1 MESTRWTRLAVLY
14 AGTIFVSAF
23 LLFEVELLISLYILP
38 WFGGSPAVW
47 NTCLLF
53 FQTTLL
59 AGYVYAHVSEHYF
72 SPRARLS
79 AHLALLVA
87 ALATLPIA
95 PSDAWKPADSDY
107 PIVRI
112 LTLLAACV
120 GPAFFVLSSTGPLVQ
135 AWFSQTLPGRSPYR
149 LYSLSN
155 VGSLLALLSYP
166 FVVEPALDGAT
177 QSLWWSV
184 GFVLFVILSGTACWQ
199 TARLRS
205 AAASASPASATV
217 AGQHATAADEQP
229 PSLARRLG
237 WLALP
242 AFASMLLPATTN
254 HVCQDVAS
262 IPFLWVMPLSLYL
275 LSFIIA
281 FDHERWY
288 RRLPYGLAAMIA
300 IYLTA
305 GMYSPGVWSA
315 GWLGTVHR
323 WIWGDT
329 AGAWQV
335 SFSLPLELA
344 CEFSAL
350 FAICMLCHG
359 ELFRLRPA
367 PRYLTSYY
375 LMIAAGGPVGGV
387 FVALIA
393 PTLFSSYVEW
403 KLGIVGGF
411 VLAAVIT
418 FALAGRPAA
427 GGLPA
432 WRPKFAV
439 ALRFGGIVLALAA
452 LVEIGHFMRGD
463 ELSTRPILA
472 QVRNFYGVLA
482 VADEDAE
489 NPAQHTHVLF
499 HGLTN
504 HGMQLVDPDLRQ
516 TPIAYYI
523 PESGIGQVLR
533 YYGRQDTLRVGIVG
547 QGAGALAVYLRGPG
561 QTMRF
566 YEINPEVPRLAEEYF
581 TYLADARERG
591 ATIELVL
598 GDARLTLERE
608 LVQPQ
613 AFDVLA
619 LDAFSGDSIPNHLL
633 TKEAFDIFLRHL
645 APNGAMMVHISNRYL
660 DLAPVVYGL
669 AGHFGLQAKRIFSV
683 DAKHGGWG
691 ADFIVLSHNA
701 EMLATL
707 HQVEGTIRAIRP
719 SRRSRCGPTRNTI
732 CSKRC
737 GRGGGAHSRL

>member
-1 MESTRWTRLAVLY
+1 MLSTRWSRLAVLY
-14 AGTIFVSAF
+14 ASTIFVSAF
-23 LLFEVELLISLYILP
+23 LLFEVELLVSLYILP

-72 SPRARLS
+72 SPRLRTLV
-79 AHLALLVA
+79 HLALLGA

-95 PSDAWKPADSDY
+95 PSDSWKPADSDH
-107 PIVRI
+107 PILRI
-112 LTLLAACV
+112 LTLLSACV
-120 GPAFFVLSSTGPLVQ
+120 GVAFFVLSSTGPLVQ
-135 AWFSQTLPGRSPYR
+135 AWFSQTMPGRSPYR

-166 FVVEPALDGAT
+166 FLVEPALDGAT
-177 QSLWWSV
+177 QSLWWSI
-184 GFVLFVILSGTACWQ
+184 GFVLFVILCGTACWQ
-199 TARLRS
+199 TARLRGL
-205 AAASASPASATV
+205 AAAAPAASPEAATET
-217 AGQHATAADEQP
+217 AAADERP

-288 RRLPYGLAAMIA
+288 RRLPYGLGAMTA

-315 GWLGTVHR
+315 GWLGTVHQ
-323 WIWGDT
+323 WIWGGT
-329 AGAWQV
+329 SGEWMA

-344 CEFSAL
+344 CEFSTL
-350 FAICMLCHG
+350 FFICMLCHG

-411 VLAAVIT
+411 ILAAVIT
-418 FALAGRPAA
+418 FALAGRSAA
-427 GGLPA
+427 SGSPGP
-432 WRPKFAV
+432 RPKFIGT
-439 ALRFGGIVLALAA
+439 LRLAGVLVALAA
-452 LVEIGHFMRGD
+452 LFEIGQLMRGD
-463 ELSTRPILA
+463 ELSTRTILA

-482 VADEDAE
+482 VADENAD
-489 NPAQHTHVLF
+489 NPTEHAHVLF
-499 HGLTN
+499 HGMTN
-504 HGMQLVDPDLRQ
+504 HGMQLVNAELRQ

-533 YYGRQDTLRVGIVG
+533 YYGRQKTLRVGIVG
-547 QGAGALAVYLRGPG
+547 QGAGALAVYLGGPG
-561 QTMRF
+561 HTMRF

-581 TYLADARERG
+581 TYLSDARERG

-608 LVQPQ
+608 LVEPQ

-633 TKEAFDIFLRHL
+633 TQEAFEIFIQHL
-645 APNGAMMVHISNRYL
+645 APGGAMIVHISNRYL

-669 AGHFGLQAKRIFSV
+669 AEHFGLPAKRIFSV

-691 ADFIVLSHNA
+691 ADFIILSHNQ
-701 EMLATL
+701 EMLDSL
-707 HQVEGTIRAIRP
+707 HLVEGTLPRDPPQPPFPLWTDQKHNLLEALR
-719 SRRSRCGPTRNTI
+719 
-732 CSKRC
+732 
-737 GRGGGAHSRL
+737 

>member
-1 MESTRWTRLAVLY
+1 
-14 AGTIFVSAF
+14 
-23 LLFEVELLISLYILP
+23 
-38 WFGGSPAVW
+38 
-47 NTCLLF
+47 
-53 FQTTLL
+53 
-59 AGYVYAHVSEHYF
+59 
-72 SPRARLS
+72 
-79 AHLALLVA
+79 
-87 ALATLPIA
+87 
-95 PSDAWKPADSDY
+95 
-107 PIVRI
+107 
-112 LTLLAACV
+112 
-120 GPAFFVLSSTGPLVQ
+120 
-135 AWFSQTLPGRSPYR
+135 
-149 LYSLSN
+149 
-155 VGSLLALLSYP
+155 
-166 FVVEPALDGAT
+166 
-177 QSLWWSV
+177 
-184 GFVLFVILSGTACWQ
+184 
-199 TARLRS
+199 
-205 AAASASPASATV
+205 
-217 AGQHATAADEQP
+217 
-229 PSLARRLG
+229 
-237 WLALP
+237 
-242 AFASMLLPATTN
+242 
-254 HVCQDVAS
+254 VAS

-288 RRLPYGLAAMIA
+288 RRLPYGVAAMIA

-323 WIWGDT
+323 LIWG
-329 AGAWQV
+329 GAPGEWEV
-335 SFSLPLELA
+335 SYGLPLELA
-344 CEFSAL
+344 CEFSTL
-350 FAICMLCHG
+350 FLICMLCHG

-411 VLAAVIT
+411 ILAAVIT
-418 FALAGRPAA
+418 FALAGRPRAS
-427 GGLPA
+427 GSPA
-432 WRPKFAV
+432 PKKPKFIGT
-439 ALRFGGIVLALAA
+439 LRLAGIVVALAA
-452 LVEIGHFMRGD
+452 LFEIGQLMRGD

-482 VADEDAE
+482 VADENADSPTE
-489 NPAQHTHVLF
+489 HSHVLF
-499 HGLTN
+499 HGMTN

-533 YYGRQDTLRVGIVG
+533 YYGRQDNLRVGIVG

-581 TYLADARERG
+581 TFLADARDRG

-633 TKEAFDIFLRHL
+633 TQEAFDIFVRHL
-645 APNGAMMVHISNRYL
+645 APGGAMIVHISNRYL

-669 AGHFGLQAKRIFSV
+669 AEHFGLRAERIFSV

-691 ADFIVLSHNA
+691 ADFIILSHNGA
-701 EMLATL
+701 MLDTL
-707 HQVEGTIRAIRP
+707 HQVEGTIPRDPPKPPFLLWTDQKHNLLEVLR
-719 SRRSRCGPTRNTI
+719 
-732 CSKRC
+732 
-737 GRGGGAHSRL
+737 

>member
-1 MESTRWTRLAVLY
+1 LAVLY
-14 AGTIFVSAF
+14 ASTIFVSAF
-23 LLFEVELLISLYILP
+23 LLFEVELLVSLYILP

-59 AGYVYAHVSEHYF
+59 GGYVYAHVSEHYF
-72 SPRARLS
+72 SPRARILV
-79 AHLALLVA
+79 HLALLGG

-95 PSDAWKPADSDY
+95 PSDSWKPVDSSD
-107 PIVRI
+107 PIARI
-112 LTLLAACV
+112 LALLAVCV

-135 AWFSQTLPGRSPYR
+135 AWFSQALPGRSPYR

-155 VGSLLALLSYP
+155 VGSLLALLTYP
-166 FVVEPALDGAT
+166 FVVEPALDGAA

-184 GFVLFVILSGTACWQ
+184 GFVLFVALCGTACWQ
-199 TARLRS
+199 TARRRS
-205 AAASASPASATV
+205 AAACASLGAGSLSAEV
-217 AGQHATAADEQP
+217 AGEHATTTDERP
-229 PSLARRLG
+229 PSLARRFA

-288 RRLPYGLAAMIA
+288 RRLPYGLAAMVA

-305 GMYSPGVWSA
+305 GMYSPEVWSG
-315 GWLGTVHR
+315 GWLGTLHH
-323 WIWGDT
+323 WIWG
-329 AGAWQV
+329 GAPGEWEV

-344 CEFSAL
+344 CEFSTL
-350 FAICMLCHG
+350 FLICMLCHG

-411 VLAAVIT
+411 ILAAVIT
-418 FALAGRPAA
+418 FALPEKPRAGRSPAR
-427 GGLPA
+427 
-432 WRPKFAV
+432 RPKFIGTLRLAGMVVAV
-439 ALRFGGIVLALAA
+439 AALF
-452 LVEIGHFMRGD
+452 EIGQLMRGD

-482 VADEDAE
+482 VADENAE
-489 NPAQHTHVLF
+489 SPTEHTHVLF
-499 HGLTN
+499 HGMTN
-504 HGMQLVDPDLRQ
+504 HGMQLVNADLRQ

-533 YYGRQDTLRVGIVG
+533 YYGRQEALRVGIVG

-581 TYLADARERG
+581 TYLADARDRG

-608 LVQPQ
+608 LAQPQ

-633 TKEAFDIFLRHL
+633 TQEAFDIFLRHL
-645 APNGAMMVHISNRYL
+645 APGGAMIVHISNRYL

-669 AGHFGLQAKRIFSV
+669 AEHFGLQAVRIFSV
-683 DAKHGGWG
+683 DVKHGGWG
-691 ADFIVLSHNA
+691 ADFIILSHNRA
-701 EMLATL
+701 MLDSL
-707 HQVEGTIRAIRP
+707 HQVEGALPRDPPLPPFPLWTDQKHNLLEVLR
-719 SRRSRCGPTRNTI
+719 
-732 CSKRC
+732 
-737 GRGGGAHSRL
+737 